1 MKLTSLFFVAI
12 AIVFN
17 SSYSIAQS
25 YNSANYANIGDTVY
39 ITKAASSTMDFDTTG
54 VSITWDYTTLVG
66 VSQKTV
72 SFANPTQTGFTMAQF
87 PFIFNTN
94 NVNLAQTDGQSIYVG
109 SIAATNYYDYF
120 KKTTTVLQQ
129 SASAYKLVINS
140 NSLNI
145 KNTFS
150 SPDVLL
156 KFPII
161 YGNIDSSETTF
172 STNIPN
178 LFYRQTSLKRVN
190 SVDGTGTLKTPYGIF
205 TNVLRVVSVVNQHDS
220 IVVDTL
226 APIITNQNY
235 REIKFYDASKK
246 YSLLTVRQNLV
257 NSVYVTSEVEFLDS
271 KRYFQPVAMFGYAP
285 VCVVVGDTIHF
296 QNLSQNATAYSWDF
310 ADPSSGSLNVSTL
323 VNPTHIFSTDGNFAV
338 RLIAHNDSLSD
349 TTTIPVFVY
358 ANLNAPTITIS
369 TGSTSVCQ
377 GDSVS
382 FLASSTNGGSN
393 PIFRWFKNGLLIPLA
408 DSSVFITNLITSGD
422 TISCQLISSSVC
434 LISPE
439 VYSNQL
445 IMSVIS
451 PPSQPSIISG
461 PSHLCE
467 NSNTIYSVNPNPN
480 ASHYSWALPNGWVGQ
495 SDSNSIFCSNNLNGG
510 IVGVAAVNQCGISN
524 FVQISVGVVHF
535 DTTLTTDYVNFQLI
549 SNEDSANY
557 QWYNNVPPYLIPNA
571 NVQSFGFSIF
581 DNFKAFYVVLEKSGC
596 IDTSESHIVFIEG
609 IDEIVNEKAYLEVYP
624 NPSDE
629 ILNLRISDFDILGCS
644 YQIVDSQMKIIK
656 TGKLQEQNSILD
668 ITDLKNGN
676 YWLVLIKNESALQV
690 EGFIK
695 D

>member
-1 MKLTSLFFVAI
+1 MRLKTLLFATFAFVVVSNNSL
-12 AIVFN
+12 
-17 SSYSIAQS
+17 AQS
-25 YNSANYANIGDTVY
+25 YSSTNYANSGDTVY
-39 ITKAASSTMDFDTTG
+39 LTKAATSTLDFDTTG
-54 VSITWDYTTLVG
+54 ILFTWDYTTLVG

-87 PFIFNTN
+87 PYIFNTN

-150 SPDVLL
+150 SPDVFL
-156 KFPII
+156 KFPVV
-161 YGNIDSSETTF
+161 YGNLDSSETSF

-205 TNVLRVVSVVNQHDS
+205 SNVLRVVSVINQHDS
-220 IVVDTL
+220 IVIDTL

-257 NSVYVTSEVEFLDS
+257 NSVYVTSEVEYLDN
-271 KRYFQPVAMFGYAP
+271 KRYFQPVAIFGYAP
-285 VCVVVGDTIHF
+285 VCVVVGDTVHF

-310 ADPSSGSLNVSTL
+310 ADPSTGSQNSSSL

-338 RLIAHNDSLSD
+338 KLIAYNDSLSD

-369 TGSTSVCQ
+369 TSSTSVCQ

-408 DSSVFITNLITSGD
+408 DSSVFITNIITSGD

-434 LISPE
+434 LVSSE

-445 IMSVIS
+445 IMSVTP

-467 NSNTIYSVNPNPN
+467 NSSAIYSVSPNPD

-495 SDSNSIFCSNNLNGG
+495 SDSNSIFCSNNLYGG

-524 FVQISVGVVHF
+524 YVQISVGVVHF
-535 DTTLTTDYVNFQLI
+535 DTTLTADYINYQLI
-549 SNEDSANY
+549 SNEDSAAY
-557 QWYNNVPPYLIPNA
+557 QWYNNMPPYLIPNA
-571 NVQSFGFSIF
+571 NAQSFGFSIS
-581 DNFKAFYVVLEKSGC
+581 DNYKTFYVVLEKSGC
-596 IDTSESHIVFIEG
+596 TDTSESHLIFMEG
-609 IDEIVNEKAYLEVYP
+609 IDEILNEKAYLEVYP

-629 ILNLRISDFDILGCS
+629 ILNLRISDFDLLGCS

-668 ITDLKNGN
+668 ITDLQNGN
-676 YWLVLIKNESALQV
+676 YWLVLIKNEEVLQV
-690 EGFIK
+690 EEFIK